1 MNLKN
6 KTKNKT
12 GDLCLLLFIYFFLSK
27 EHADCPHA
35 CNCNTSAARAAAGPL
50 KLRMRAKLTGYK
62 SCGAIWQ
69 QSASLT
75 RCRGRTGEP
84 HTQVIWL
91 TCSWLTTSA
100 VFVCPGLR
108 ACESACGRGGH
119 SRPEKEEEE
128 KGEEELPSAPSREFG
143 HRQGKLGGGRRGKRI
158 PNARPRAEAECAWL
172 SRRCAH
178 SPRPVRATSPKTP
191 ACVESLRHSSI

>member
-1 MNLKN
+1 MNIKKT

-12 GDLCLLLFIYFFLSK
+12 GDLCLLLFNFFLSK
-27 EHADCPHA
+27 EHADCTHA

-50 KLRMRAKLTGYK
+50 KLRMRAKLIGYK

-91 TCSWLTTSA
+91 TCSWRTTSA
-100 VFVCPGLR
+100 VFVRPGLR

-128 KGEEELPSAPSREFG
+128 KGGRGAALSSQ
-143 HRQGKLGGGRRGKRI
+143 QGIRSSSGETGRGEKRKE
-158 PNARPRAEAECAWL
+158 N
-172 SRRCAH
+172 S
-178 SPRPVRATSPKTP
+178 
-191 ACVESLRHSSI
+191 